1 MTGSKIGINTD
12 HQNKILVEQE
22 LSLDIDICPRNAAL
36 KGNRY
41 NLVPTTLLH
50 CRFISGK
57 NIIKIL
63 LTIKCHSMLLP
74 TNECN

>member
-1 MTGSKIGINTD
+1 MTVSAGE
-12 HQNKILVEQE
+12 NKQE

-63 LTIKCHSMLLP
+63 LTIKCHSMLLR
-74 TNECN
+74 TMNVTDVSLFCMQ